1 MVICGVYGGGIAGG
15 DGETCIKANGGVMK
29 LMALN
34 LLLEN
39 NATLT
44 KFSVQFVCLRILLPL

>member
-1 MVICGVYGGGIAGG
+1 MVICGVYGGDIANGVGGIK
-15 DGETCIKANGGVMK
+15 IKANGGVMV
-29 LMALN
+29 LIVLN

-44 KFSVQFVCLRILLPL
+44 KVSVHFACLRILMSL